1 MIFDLCFW
9 EIKIN
14 ETFIFHNNFKGSC
27 ELLKPCLNGANCT
40 DDPTNGAYFC
50 ECATFYSGA
59 QCELGNL
66 SKMIFV
72 FLIRNKII
80 M

>member
-1 MIFDLCFW
+1 MIFDLCFVGDW
-9 EIKIN
+9 NKRDFFFSQQFE
-14 ETFIFHNNFKGSC
+14 GSC
-27 ELLKPCLNGANCT
+27 ESLKPCLNGANCT